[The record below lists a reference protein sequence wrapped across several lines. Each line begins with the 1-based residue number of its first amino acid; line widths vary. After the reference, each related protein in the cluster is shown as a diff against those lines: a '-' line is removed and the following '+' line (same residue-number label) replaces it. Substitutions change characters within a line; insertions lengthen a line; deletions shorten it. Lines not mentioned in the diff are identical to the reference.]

1 MRNHTIFYPLQWKSL
16 VLERAQQATI
26 TKTFPWHPQACMGF
40 LCKYYKSIKI
50 PWRISWDYNKSQMRT
65 SVALTQTCYAVK
77 VNFAFDLLPFQNN
90 LQDLN
95 PLSLIRYPNF
105 KGLRKMLEDCFIEFW
120 RSVGCSKY
128 HHLCILYKNI
138 INESGQAR
146 PMNKSHFH
154 KSYMKCIL
162 ASHCIERLHKCSTCF
177 KSKNSRSVVNT
188 SHNAMNSS
196 FMPHDL

>member
-1 MRNHTIFYPLQWKSL
+1 MQS
-16 VLERAQQATI
+16 
-26 TKTFPWHPQACMGF
+26 
-40 LCKYYKSIKI
+40 KSILLLIFSPFKTTFRISTLSLRSGI
-50 PWRISWDYNKSQMRT
+50 PISKASGRRWRIASSSSEGQL
-65 SVALTQTCYAVK
+65 VAAS
-77 VNFAFDLLPFQNN
+77 N
-90 LQDLN
+90 
-95 PLSLIRYPNF
+95 
-105 KGLRKMLEDCFIEFW
+105 
-120 RSVGCSKY
+120 